1 MKGLIVKCG
10 EKVYKVAIPDNG
22 VNVMVNITHYD
33 GASWCVGGVK
43 MPEETHISWNSGMLE
58 VGDEIEIEFA
68 ELDESDEITPPMN
81 EVSHEAILEKA
92 WALDDEKSILWDR
105 QLDIYF
111 RLKKILEEEHL
122 IEKE

>member
-1 MKGLIVKCG
+1 
-10 EKVYKVAIPDNG
+10 
-22 VNVMVNITHYD
+22 
-33 GASWCVGGVK
+33 
-43 MPEETHISWNSGMLE
+43 MLE

-92 WALDDEKSILWDR
+92 WSPIDEKNILWDR
-105 QLDIYF
+105 QLDTYF
-111 RLKKILEEEHL
+111 RLKKILEKEHL